1 MPPARWRYSH
11 SDLGEA
17 VLPDGQSILRPVV
30 TVSVASSA
38 IEYVAVVDSG
48 SPISIADSGLFARF
62 GIDPAID
69 QPLFEVPLGMG
80 GAFGRIP
87 VFAVELE
94 LRPPRGVLAPPVIWS
109 LQLGARHDWRL
120 PFSVLLGQRGWF
132 DQFPTTIDGASTTVH
147 VDAPPS

>member
-1 MPPARWRYSH
+1 MPPGQWRYSN

-62 GIDPAID
+62 GIDPESD

-87 VFAVELE
+87 VFA
-94 LRPPRGVLAPPVIWS
+94 
-109 LQLGARHDWRL
+109 
-120 PFSVLLGQRGWF
+120 
-132 DQFPTTIDGASTTVH
+132 
-147 VDAPPS
+147 